1 MKLVLDTN
9 IFISALLRDS
19 KVRELI
25 VNSPLP
31 LIFPEAILDE
41 LRKHEDELLEK
52 SGMLRKDYEKIINT
66 LLTYAKIV
74 PTETLKAYREEALRI
89 VEQIDIDDAIFFA
102 AALAN
107 PPAII
112 WSEDKKLKKQDKV
125 IVLNTAEIIQLFG
138 RLDAKT

>member
-9 IFISALLRDS
+9 IFISALLRDG

-89 VEQIDIDDAIFFA
+89 VERIDIDDAIFFA

-107 PPAII
+107 TPAII
-112 WSEDKKLKKQDKV
+112 WSEDNKLKKQDKV

-138 RLDAKT
+138 RLNAKA

>member
-102 AALAN
+102 AALAT

>member
-89 VEQIDIDDAIFFA
+89 VERIDIDDAIFFA

-107 PPAII
+107 TPAII

-138 RLDAKT
+138 RLNAKA

>member
-1 MKLVLDTN
+1 MRLVIDTN

-31 LIFPEAILDE
+31 LIFPEAVLYE
-41 LRKHEDELLEK
+41 LRKHEGELLEK
-52 SGMLRKDYEKIINT
+52 SGLAKEDYEKIISA
-66 LLTYAKIV
+66 LLTYAEIV
-74 PTETLKAYREEALRI
+74 PTEALKAYREEALRI
-89 VEQIDIDDAIFFA
+89 VERIDIDDAIFFA

-107 PPAII
+107 LPAII